1 MLRYNSFNTMLLNIL
16 LTFFLVFLNGFFVA
30 AEFAIVKVRLSQ
42 IQVKAGSSFSARVAE
57 SVVSNLDGYLAA
69 TQLGITLASLGLG
82 WIGEGVVSEIIIASM
97 NGLGLAVTD
106 ATAHAWALPI
116 SFVLITVLHI
126 VFGELAPKSL
136 AIRYPTRTTMALA
149 PPLKLFYIVFR
160 PFIWALNGFANFI
173 LKSIGIQ
180 PAGHSEI
187 HSEEELKLIVAE
199 SAEGGAIEA
208 SERELIQN
216 VFDFDDRMVRQSLKP
231 RNQISALSI
240 NMPLPEA
247 ARKALDEGYSRYPVY
262 EESMDKIIGFILT
275 KDLLDI
281 LLHKPDKG
289 MRDILRPMLFI
300 PSNKK
305 LAQVLQTFQKEH
317 TQIAIVVNE
326 FGGTVGILTLEDI
339 LEELVGEIQDEYD
352 VELPIVEKITEQSFR
367 IHAQNP
373 VDEINDFLPVP
384 FQEGKTYIT
393 LSGLILESS
402 DAIPKEGETLTIG
415 SYQIKILKMNQSS
428 PEIIEVML
436 QNIV

>member
-1 MLRYNSFNTMLLNIL
+1 MLLNIF

-97 NGLGLAVTD
+97 NGLGLEVSD

-160 PFIWALNGFANFI
+160 PFIWALNGFANFL

-216 VFDFDDRMVRQSLKP
+216 VFDFDDRMVRQALKP

-240 NMPLPEA
+240 LMPLPEA

-281 LLHKPDKG
+281 LLHKPDKT

-352 VELPIVEKITEQSFR
+352 VEVPIVEKIGDQSFR
-367 IHAQNP
+367 IQAQNP

-393 LSGLILESS
+393 LAGLILESS
-402 DAIPKEGETLTIG
+402 DAIPKEGETLAIG
-415 SYQIKILKMNQSS
+415 SYQIKIVKMNLSS
-428 PEIIEVML
+428 PEIIEVTL
-436 QNIV
+436 QNPG

>member
-1 MLRYNSFNTMLLNIL
+1 MLLNIL

-97 NGLGLAVTD
+97 NGMGLAITD

-149 PPLKLFYIVFR
+149 GPLKVFYLVFR

-173 LKSIGIQ
+173 LKTIGIQ

-199 SAEGGAIEA
+199 SAEGGAIEN

-231 RNQISALSI
+231 RNQISAISV

-352 VELPIVEKITEQSFR
+352 VELPIVEKISEQLYR

-428 PEIIEVML
+428 PEIIEVTL
-436 QNIV
+436 QNPA

>member
-1 MLRYNSFNTMLLNIL
+1 MLFNIF
-16 LTFFLVFLNGFFVA
+16 LTIFLVFLNGFFVA

-42 IQVKAGSSFSARVAE
+42 IQVKGGTSFSARIAQ

-97 NGLGLAVTD
+97 HGMGLAVTE

-116 SFVLITVLHI
+116 SFALITVLHI
-126 VFGELAPKSL
+126 VFGELAPKSI
-136 AIRYPTRTTMALA
+136 AIRYPTRTTMSLSV
-149 PPLKLFYIVFR
+149 PLSFFYILFR
-160 PFIWALNGFANFI
+160 PFIWLLNGFANFI
-173 LKSIGIQ
+173 LRLIGIN
-180 PAGHSEI
+180 PAPHSEI

-216 VFDFDDRMVRQSLKP
+216 VFDFDDRMVRQALKP
-231 RNQISALSI
+231 RNQIAAVNI
-240 NMPLPEA
+240 NMPLKDV

-281 LLHKPDKG
+281 LLHHPEKT
-289 MRDILRPMLFI
+289 MRDILRPMLFV

-339 LEELVGEIQDEYD
+339 IEELVGEIQDEYD
-352 VELPIVEKITEQSFR
+352 TEEPIVKKTGDHTYL

-373 VDEINDFLPVP
+373 VDEINEFLPIP
-384 FQEGKTYIT
+384 FPEGKTYIT
-393 LSGLILESS
+393 LAGLILEYS
-402 DAIPKEGETLTIG
+402 DAIPKEAGTLNIDR
-415 SYQIKILKMNQSS
+415 YAIKILKMNQSS
-428 PEIIEVML
+428 PEIIEVTL
-436 QNIV
+436 QNPAKV

>member
-1 MLRYNSFNTMLLNIL
+1 LSLYNSSYTMLLNIL

-82 WIGEGVVSEIIIASM
+82 WIGEGVVSEVIIASM
-97 NGLGLAVTD
+97 NGMGLVVSD

-149 PPLKLFYIVFR
+149 GPLKVFYLVFR

-216 VFDFDDRMVRQSLKP
+216 VFDFDDRMVRQALKP
-231 RNQISALSI
+231 RNQIVALPI
-240 NMPLPEA
+240 NLPLPEA
-247 ARKALDEGYSRYPVY
+247 ARKALDEGYSRYPIY
-262 EESMDKIIGFILT
+262 EETMDKIIGFILT

-281 LLHKPDKG
+281 LLHKPDKT
-289 MRDILRPMLFI
+289 MRDILRPILFV
-300 PSNKK
+300 PSNRK
-305 LAQVLQTFQKEH
+305 LTQVLQTFQKEH

-326 FGGTVGILTLEDI
+326 FGGTIGILTLEDI
-339 LEELVGEIQDEYD
+339 IEELVGEIQDEYD
-352 VELPIVEKITEQSFR
+352 VETPIVEKTGEKTFR

-384 FQEGKTYIT
+384 FPEGKIYFT
-393 LSGLILESS
+393 LSGLIMEFS
-402 DAIPKEGETLTIG
+402 DAILNEGETLTIG

-428 PEIIEVML
+428 PEIIEVTL
-436 QNIV
+436 QNPA

>member
-1 MLRYNSFNTMLLNIL
+1 MLLNIL

-149 PPLKLFYIVFR
+149 GPLKVFYLVFR

-173 LKSIGIQ
+173 LKTIGIQ

-199 SAEGGAIEA
+199 SAEGGAIEN

-300 PSNKK
+300 LSNKK

-352 VELPIVEKITEQSFR
+352 VELPIVEKTGEQTFR
-367 IHAQNP
+367 IQAQNP
-373 VDEINDFLPVP
+373 VDEINDFLPIP

-393 LSGLILESS
+393 LAGLILESS

-415 SYQIKILKMNQSS
+415 SYLIKILKMNQSS
-428 PEIIEVML
+428 PEIIEVTL
-436 QNIV
+436 QNPA

>member
-1 MLRYNSFNTMLLNIL
+1 MLLNIF

-116 SFVLITVLHI
+116 SFVLITILHI

-149 PPLKLFYIVFR
+149 GPLKVFYLVFR

-173 LKSIGIQ
+173 LKTIGIQ

-199 SAEGGAIEA
+199 SAEGGAIEN

-289 MRDILRPMLFI
+289 MRDILPPMLFI

-339 LEELVGEIQDEYD
+339 L
-352 VELPIVEKITEQSFR
+352 
-367 IHAQNP
+367 
-373 VDEINDFLPVP
+373 
-384 FQEGKTYIT
+384 
-393 LSGLILESS
+393 
-402 DAIPKEGETLTIG
+402 
-415 SYQIKILKMNQSS
+415 
-428 PEIIEVML
+428 
-436 QNIV
+436 

>member
-1 MLRYNSFNTMLLNIL
+1 MLLNIF
-16 LTFFLVFLNGFFVA
+16 LTIFLVFLNGFFVA

-42 IQVKAGSSFSARVAE
+42 IQVKSTSSFSARIAE

-82 WIGEGVVSEIIIASM
+82 WIGEGVVSEIIIATITA
-97 NGLGLAVTD
+97 LGLTVTD
-106 ATAHAWALPI
+106 ETAHAWALPI
-116 SFVLITVLHI
+116 SFALITVLHI

-136 AIRYPTRTTMALA
+136 AIRYPTSTTLALS
-149 PPLKLFYIVFR
+149 PPLKIFYIVFR

-216 VFDFDDRMVRQSLKP
+216 VFDFDDRMVRQALKP
-231 RNQISALSI
+231 RNQISALSV

-247 ARKALDEGYSRYPVY
+247 ARKALDEGYSRYPVF

-281 LLHKPDKG
+281 LLHKPDKT
-289 MRDILRPMLFI
+289 MRDIIRPMLFI

-305 LAQVLQTFQKEH
+305 LAQVLQTFQKQH

-352 VELPIVEKITEQSFR
+352 TELPIVEKISDQIFR
-367 IHAQNP
+367 IQAQNP

-384 FQEGKTYIT
+384 FPEGKTYIT

-402 DAIPKEGETLTIG
+402 DAIPTEGETLSIG
-415 SYQIKILKMNQSS
+415 AYQIKILKMNQSS
-428 PEIIEVML
+428 PEIIEVTL
-436 QNIV
+436 QNPA

>member
-1 MLRYNSFNTMLLNIL
+1 MLLNIF
-16 LTFFLVFLNGFFVA
+16 LTIFLVFLNGFFVA
-30 AEFAIVKVRLSQ
+30 AEFAIVKVRISQ
-42 IQVKAGSSFSARVAE
+42 IQVKSANSFSARIAE

-97 NGLGLAVTD
+97 NALELAVTD
-106 ATAHAWALPI
+106 ETAHAWALPI
-116 SFVLITVLHI
+116 SFALITVLHI

-136 AIRYPTRTTMALA
+136 AIRYPARTTMALA
-149 PPLKLFYIVFR
+149 PPLKIFYIVFR

-216 VFDFDDRMVRQSLKP
+216 VFDFDDRMVRQALKP

-281 LLHKPDKG
+281 LLHKPDKT
-289 MRDILRPMLFI
+289 MRDILRTMLFI

-352 VELPIVEKITEQSFR
+352 VELPIVEKTGEFSFR
-367 IHAQNP
+367 IQAQNP
-373 VDEINDFLPVP
+373 VDEINDFLPVHFP
-384 FQEGKTYIT
+384 EGKTYIT

-402 DAIPKEGETLTIG
+402 DAIPKEGETFTIG

-428 PEIIEVML
+428 PEIIEVVL
-436 QNIV
+436 QQNPA